1 MAIEVTMDS
10 NEQTSQR
17 AKTLQKAVEDHE
29 KVFTWKGFDE
39 IPVDVRFRTM
49 DSYRTISVELKEPAD
64 LASSVVSGHLAKQ
77 VIMLY
82 EAQEPGFIVCLG
94 SLQDV
99 FDSVF
104 ARSKADRYKEF
115 GIIKHFCA
123 TSYSSGYPV
132 FFYDMQWAPFTLSA
146 VEDYFT
152 QPSICDYLRKDKSNG
167 VQVAMLC
174 MIPGIGATTAVELID
189 TYGSIR
195 ALMNVKEEEL
205 EQTKINGRKLGKKT
219 AEIMKV
225 FK

>member
-1 MAIEVTMDS
+1 MAIEVSMDS
-10 NEQTSQR
+10 NEQTSVR
-17 AKTLQKAVEDHE
+17 AGALKKAVEDHD

-77 VIMLY
+77 IIMLH
-82 EAQEPGFIVCLG
+82 EAQEPGFVVCTG
-94 SLQDV
+94 SIQDV
-99 FDSVF
+99 LDSIF

-132 FFYDMQWAPFTLSA
+132 FFYDMQWAPFTLSMI
-146 VEDYFT
+146 EDYFS

-174 MIPGIGATTAVELID
+174 MLPGIGATTAVELIN

-195 ALMNVKEEEL
+195 TLMDVKEEEL
-205 EQTKINGRKLGKKT
+205 EQTKINGRKLGKK
-219 AEIMKV
+219 AKVIGDV